1 MYKETLNFNN
11 IKKIYFI
18 FCTFCA
24 FFLWD
29 IKTFFIDT
37 EYYYFFELRIIFLT
51 LIFFSLPLKIELNKK
66 LITFIFVIIIQGLFS
81 VFIYDN
87 YNPRSIFSFLILF
100 LILIISIK
108 NYKLIL
114 KSLKISFEIIL
125 YILFIF
131 IVFELFNN
139 NYSLGNACNI
149 IFFNQRFIFYENSH
163 LIFFLPSA
171 IIYYNYL
178 SFLKQEYKYKYLL
191 TISLIIFF
199 SFFSLTLFLS
209 LILTLLI
216 LYIFKLNK
224 YFNAKS
230 QIIFFVIF
238 LIGLFFTYFNENCN
252 KRFKDVYKIF
262 SFLEFNKE
270 LVIEKKEYSEINN
283 EITKQALLNESS
295 AVLVDHLII
304 TKESL
309 KKYPLGVGINNYNFS
324 FEKFTNKN
332 INPNAL
338 NYNDGRMVFLKSLT
352 ELGLFIIF
360 YAFIFFKFLTENK
373 INNKVK
379 FLLFPMIT
387 SQLISGFG
395 YFNGGFLIT
404 FILIFVFYLK
414 TNKTKIFKN

>member
-18 FCTFCA
+18 VCTFCA
-24 FFLWD
+24 FFFWD

-37 EYYYFFELRIIFLT
+37 EFYYFFELRITFLT

-66 LITFIFVIIIQGLFS
+66 LITFVLIITIQELIS
-81 VFIYDN
+81 IFIYD
-87 YNPRSIFSFLILF
+87 YNNLRNIFSFLILF

-108 NYKLIL
+108 NYELIL
-114 KSLKISFEIIL
+114 KSIKISFEIIL
-125 YILFIF
+125 YTIFIF
-131 IVFELFNN
+131 IIFELFNN

-171 IIYYNYL
+171 IIYYNFL
-178 SFLKQEYKYKYLL
+178 SFIRQEYKYKFLL
-191 TISLIIFF
+191 TISLIVFF
-199 SFFSLTLFLS
+199 SFFSLTLYLS
-209 LILTLLI
+209 LILTLLM

-224 YFNAKS
+224 YFNPKS
-230 QIIFFVIF
+230 QAIFFLIF
-238 LIGLFFTYFNENCN
+238 LIGLSFTYYNENCN
-252 KRFKDVYKIF
+252 KRLKDVYKIF

-270 LVIEKKEYSEINN
+270 LVIEKKEYSAINKEIM
-283 EITKQALLNESS
+283 KQALLNESS

-309 KKYPLGVGINNYNFS
+309 KKYPLGVGMNNYNFP

-332 INPNAL
+332 INPSAL
-338 NYNDGRMVFLKSLT
+338 NYNDGRMVLLKSLT
-352 ELGLFIIF
+352 EFGLFLIF
-360 YAFIFFKFLTENK
+360 YAFIFFKFLNENT
-373 INNKVK
+373 IDNKVK

-414 TNKTKIFKN
+414 SNSNKNI

>member
-1 MYKETLNFNN
+1 M
-11 IKKIYFI
+11 
-18 FCTFCA
+18 
-24 FFLWD
+24 
-29 IKTFFIDT
+29 
-37 EYYYFFELRIIFLT
+37 
-51 LIFFSLPLKIELNKK
+51 
-66 LITFIFVIIIQGLFS
+66 
-81 VFIYDN
+81 
-87 YNPRSIFSFLILF
+87 
-100 LILIISIK
+100 
-108 NYKLIL
+108 
-114 KSLKISFEIIL
+114 
-125 YILFIF
+125 
-131 IVFELFNN
+131 
-139 NYSLGNACNI
+139 
-149 IFFNQRFIFYENSH
+149 
-163 LIFFLPSA
+163 
-171 IIYYNYL
+171 
-178 SFLKQEYKYKYLL
+178 
-191 TISLIIFF
+191 
-199 SFFSLTLFLS
+199 
-209 LILTLLI
+209 LI

-324 FEKFTNKN
+324 FEKFTNKK

-352 ELGLFIIF
+352 ELGLFLIF

-379 FLLFPMIT
+379 FLLFPMII

-404 FILIFVFYLK
+404 FLIFVFY
-414 TNKTKIFKN
+414 